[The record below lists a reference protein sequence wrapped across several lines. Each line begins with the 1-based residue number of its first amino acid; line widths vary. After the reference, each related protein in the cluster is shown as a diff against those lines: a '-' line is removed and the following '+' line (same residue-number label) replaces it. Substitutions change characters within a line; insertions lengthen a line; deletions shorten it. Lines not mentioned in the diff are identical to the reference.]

1 MQVGDFGDEIQN
13 LFKCS
18 ILSSFPDEFLF
29 ITELKRFSKFA
40 RKIMK
45 TWYKFFGDGLAYPWR
60 SEAVLESWE
69 NNGFKILSNG

>member
-1 MQVGDFGDEIQN
+1 MIWRALNPCVFDRVILMQVGDFGDEIQN

-45 TWYKFFGDGLAYPWR
+45 TWYTFFGDGLAYP
-60 SEAVLESWE
+60 
-69 NNGFKILSNG
+69 